1 MKIHQE
7 FILLILNCKK
17 YKYKAFKQKN
27 TWLKNIPN
35 NLIYFHIIGEETL
48 TDDFIFDNEQHILY
62 VRTTDDY
69 NNLPKKMMM
78 AYYAINN
85 TYDFNYVFKTD
96 DDEKLI
102 FNNFFNKLI
111 EQILYNI
118 QINYGGFIVNIQKD
132 HFSTHHLLHPELP
145 PNLPIRKT
153 IYCSGRFYFLSFNAV
168 NDILDKRILI
178 ENEYFEDYAI
188 GLYLNNKY
196 KNNMLNIEHQTYLIE
211 DNDYTGYNL

>member
-1 MKIHQE
+1 MKIHQD

-17 YKYKAFKQKN
+17 YKYKALKQKN
-27 TWLKNIPN
+27 SWLKNIPN

-48 TDDFIFDNEQHILY
+48 TNDFKFDNEEQVLY
-62 VRTTDDY
+62 VRTADDY

-85 TYDFNYVFKTD
+85 TYDFKYVFKTD

-102 FNNFFNKLI
+102 YNKFFDKLI
-111 EQILYNI
+111 GQFLCNT
-118 QINYGGFIVNIQKD
+118 QINYGGFIVNIKND
-132 HFSTHHLLHPELP
+132 HYSTHHLLHPELP

-153 IYCSGRFYFLSFNAV
+153 IYCSGRFYFMSINAV
-168 NDILDKRILI
+168 KDILNKKKLI

-188 GLYLNNKY
+188 GFYMDDIY
-196 KNNMLNIEHQTYLIE
+196 KENMLYIEHHAYLIE
-211 DNDYTGYNL
+211 DNDYNGYNI